1 MEEINMEKK
10 TTDKKRSLAGQIALA
25 QAEMPHAEMKSE
37 NPFFNNKYAGLTE
50 VIDAVRPALNKHG
63 IAVIQTPQFYRRHLE
78 EGGTEYPPIMV
89 LRTSLMFE
97 EEVISSEMPLMYK
110 MGDMQSMV
118 SAMTYAKRSSL
129 QSFLTCGG
137 GADDDGV
144 DAVGKDEVAKKAGK
158 APAKKAARPAQP
170 QPELIAEGAL

>member
-1 MEEINMEKK
+1 
-10 TTDKKRSLAGQIALA
+10 
-25 QAEMPHAEMKSE
+25 
-37 NPFFNNKYAGLTE
+37 
-50 VIDAVRPALNKHG
+50 
-63 IAVIQTPQFYRRHLE
+63 
-78 EGGTEYPPIMV
+78 
-89 LRTSLMFE
+89 MFE

>member
-1 MEEINMEKK
+1 MEKK

-78 EGGTEYPPIMV
+78 EGGAEYPPIMV

-170 QPELIAEGAL
+170 QPELVAEGAL